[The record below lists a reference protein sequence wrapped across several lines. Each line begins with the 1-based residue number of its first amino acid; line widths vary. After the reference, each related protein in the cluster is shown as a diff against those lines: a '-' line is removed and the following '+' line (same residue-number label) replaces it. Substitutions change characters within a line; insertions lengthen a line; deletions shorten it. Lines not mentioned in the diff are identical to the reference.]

1 MGTIVN
7 RLTYFSLKFPRIV
20 YTNKIFHIMVSR
32 FLLSITLRIESLCSF
47 DGSPLLSPPS
57 SWFKFENLCL
67 PTFCFQTKYLP
78 LPTYY
83 LGMVYF

>member
-20 YTNKIFHIMVSR
+20 YTNKIFHIMVSS

-47 DGSPLLSPPS
+47 DGSPLLSPPVHGLNLKIFVCQRFV
-57 SWFKFENLCL
+57 FKLS
-67 PTFCFQTKYLP
+67 TYL
-78 LPTYY
+78 Y
-83 LGMVYF
+83 LHII